1 LLQGWTRP
9 GIEPF
14 DELFALLL
22 RPLVDE
28 AIRIQLWRGGGKHCD
43 LPPCGS
49 FDPPPLLIWKR
60 SETSLKL
67 LSVENRH
74 GKQADTTV
82 GAALGTGKIAEKRGV
97 RAMKPLSSLFKQR
110 NRPQG
115 VALLA

>member
-1 LLQGWTRP
+1 
-9 GIEPF
+9 
-14 DELFALLL
+14 LFTLIL

-28 AIRIQLWRGGGKHCD
+28 TIRVQWWRGGGKHCD
-43 LPPCGS
+43 LLRCGP
-49 FDPPPLLIWKR
+49 FHPLPLLIWKR

-82 GAALGTGKIAEKRGV
+82 GAALGTGEIAEKGGV

-110 NRPQG
+110 SRTQ
-115 VALLA
+115 VIALFA